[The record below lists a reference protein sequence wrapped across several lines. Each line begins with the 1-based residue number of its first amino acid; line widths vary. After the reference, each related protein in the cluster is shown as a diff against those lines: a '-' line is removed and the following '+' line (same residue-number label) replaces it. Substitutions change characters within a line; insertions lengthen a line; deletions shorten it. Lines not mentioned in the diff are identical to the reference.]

1 MMAVSANEYSA
12 PKDAAVVRERCE
24 RGVLEIDGCQQL
36 SCRGP
41 LAIGNQPQRKQH
53 LLDSPA
59 VAYLIGSSRDARLSF
74 SALLGS
80 SCE

>member
-1 MMAVSANEYSA
+1 MMAVSANEYSV
-12 PKDAAVVRERCE
+12 PKDAAVMLERCG

-41 LAIGNQPQRKQH
+41 LAIANLPQGKPH
-53 LLDSPA
+53 LLGGPA
-59 VAYLIGSSRDARLSF
+59 VAYLIGSSRDAGLSF
-74 SALLGS
+74 SALLGW